1 MMSLMLAVWAQS
13 YRQIND
19 IPYTTKT
26 DTYAA
31 ERLKLDIYY
40 PKKQNG
46 CPVVVWFHGGGL
58 EGGEKQI
65 PEQLKNKGWVV
76 VGVNYRFLPRVTVDK
91 IIDDAAEAVAWV
103 FNNIERYGGDRR
115 KMVVTGHSAGGY
127 LAMMLCL
134 DKKWLA
140 AYGADADSVMLYA
153 PFSGQAVT
161 HFKCASSKASLH
173 CGLLSTSMPHSTG
186 FVATA
191 LHCFSSAATGSW
203 SCSGAMTRTSI
214 WHG

>member
-1 MMSLMLAVWAQS
+1 MKQRLTVLLAMMSLMLAVWAQS

-31 ERLKLDIYY
+31 ERLKLDIYF
-40 PKKQNG
+40 PESQTD

-103 FNNIERYGGDRR
+103 FNNIDDVFDRL
-115 KMVVTGHSAGGY
+115 GAN
-127 LAMMLCL
+127 L
-134 DKKWLA
+134 DKD
-140 AYGADADSVMLYA
+140 G
-153 PFSGQAVT
+153 P
-161 HFKCASSKASLH
+161 
-173 CGLLSTSMPHSTG
+173 
-186 FVATA
+186 
-191 LHCFSSAATGSW
+191 
-203 SCSGAMTRTSI
+203 GAMRKIPQKDLDELKRIYDITGATERLEHVRQAGMKKAEELGLTEEEYCQKI
-214 WHG
+214 YTECIPKHFNH